1 MRRRDALAVRPGA
14 RAADPRPADPAGG
27 GRTRLPAD
35 PASYR
40 LRRLVDGRAGAELS
54 QLYRAFEAGEDDPLP
69 PLAIQYP
76 DYAAW
81 QRQWL
86 SGERLQSQAQY
97 WRNALANAPARLA
110 LPTDR
115 ARPAQ
120 QSFAGASVPVVI
132 DQD

>member
-1 MRRRDALAVRPGA
+1 MNSVSFTRRS
-14 RAADPRPADPAGG
+14 
-27 GRTRLPAD
+27 RLD
-35 PASYR
+35 GTI
-40 LRRLVDGRAGAELS
+40 LCRRW
-54 QLYRAFEAGEDDPLP
+54 
-69 PLAIQYP
+69 IQYP

-97 WRNALANAPARLA
+97 WRDTLSGAPARLA

-120 QSFAGASVPVVI
+120 QSFAGASGLLSSMRI
-132 DQD
+132 